1 MFDIIHFLKFG
12 LSAPQSF
19 KIIPHLLSVIFPVG
33 CKESSLAGLL
43 RPQIKDP
50 QLGKN
55 EEPIRF
61 RLIKS
66 TFFGSLFPSLLLCKL
81 RTIPA
86 KSATVRFARRTMRRN
101 NATSG
106 AKKSFEPRP
115 FLLEKKNGNV
125 NWPSAEENMG
135 EDDLTA
141 ESAKR
146 RGSRLRRNVGI

>member
-1 MFDIIHFLKFG
+1 
-12 LSAPQSF
+12 
-19 KIIPHLLSVIFPVG
+19 
-33 CKESSLAGLL
+33 
-43 RPQIKDP
+43 
-50 QLGKN
+50 
-55 EEPIRF
+55 
-61 RLIKS
+61 
-66 TFFGSLFPSLLLCKL
+66 
-81 RTIPA
+81 
-86 KSATVRFARRTMRRN
+86 MRRN